1 MVELAEKLIGK
12 GYDLSIYDKEVSIA
26 KIYGSNK
33 KYIERVIPHISSLM
47 EESLSQVIKKSEV
60 IVVTKIT
67 EEIEKLLAKLKGN
80 KMIIDLAKLS
90 LAQRKRDNG
99 GYEGICW

>member
-1 MVELAEKLIGK
+1 
-12 GYDLSIYDKEVSIA
+12 
-26 KIYGSNK
+26 
-33 KYIERVIPHISSLM
+33 M

-80 KMIIDLAKLS
+80 KTIIDLAKLS
-90 LAQRKRDNG
+90 LAQGKRKNG
-99 GYEGICW
+99 EYEGICW